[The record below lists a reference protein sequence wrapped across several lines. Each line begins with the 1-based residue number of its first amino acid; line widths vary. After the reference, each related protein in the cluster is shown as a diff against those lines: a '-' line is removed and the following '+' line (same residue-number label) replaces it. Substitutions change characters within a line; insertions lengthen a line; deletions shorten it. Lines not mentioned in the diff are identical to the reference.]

1 MKNVE
6 LCVTGISLLDRMFLS
21 ELCQGFVMMW
31 SSQLGEAVLL
41 SEEACKNRSLLS
53 DAAVIM
59 PRLTPDK
66 QTNPTQLHR
75 LHLASSHS
83 G

>member
-1 MKNVE
+1 
-6 LCVTGISLLDRMFLS
+6 
-21 ELCQGFVMMW
+21 MMW
-31 SSQLGEAVLL
+31 SSQLGEAVPL

-59 PRLTPDK
+59 PRPTPDK
-66 QTNPTQLHR
+66 QTSPTQLHR